1 MTTAMSHRL
10 WLRLLPE
17 PVVVEAYYLL
27 VDRLKNVNEFDHEHR
42 IKRIAR
48 DGGGR
53 SCEEFVVCSGGES
66 EAVVGDEQ

>member
-1 MTTAMSHRL
+1 M
-10 WLRLLPE
+10 LL
-17 PVVVEAYYLL
+17 EAYYLL

>member
-1 MTTAMSHRL
+1 M
-10 WLRLLPE
+10 LL
-17 PVVVEAYYLL
+17 EAYYL
-27 VDRLKNVNEFDHEHR
+27 VAHRLEYVCEFDYEHR

-53 SCEEFVVCSGGES
+53 SCDEFVVCPGGES